1 MAPSVTDS
9 TTLPD
14 APMPRRRSG
23 LGRFLR
29 ISVTLAI
36 LMVIVVL
43 AIPAMLSM
51 DWMRERIER
60 QASEAVGA
68 KVAIGRVAFGWF
80 SGVEVEDVAVANPPG
95 FAQEQRLFEMKA
107 LRGDADFIGLLRGRF
122 SLTGAIEGLS
132 LRIQQRA
139 DGTTN
144 LGELIGVRV
153 EGPIGMPP
161 KGGGSGTRGEPIDFA
176 GLRLDLA
183 IRDAFIEVVHET
195 NGVLERLEHVEAS
208 VAKAFGT
215 NRVRFDFACD
225 LARPAGGAPGRLEL
239 RVDAQTD
246 PGQPIEARLRAVD
259 LDLARYRPVLATF
272 LPADRVTAFAGVV
285 TANAQITGHPD
296 DRLDVTGSVEIAEPH
311 FAGPLFLDL
320 DLGAPRFSL
329 APKFSIARGA
339 TAGPRQLDLSQLTA
353 DLGFLSLRGLP
364 TTSVAGGA
372 PSAGFAFAL
381 DLAALA
387 ARGGAVPAMFR
398 DSGTRLEGE
407 LRVPLGAE
415 LETGEFDKLL
425 ALLGLRATL
434 GVQKLEIGG
443 QTLGGVQAELGL
455 AGGRFEVLAKSGTYG
470 DGPLQFRLVADA
482 NRLDTLPV
490 ELSLGVDGAK
500 IGAEALR
507 ALQYVFPLAAGA
519 GLAGAAPV
527 ALAGRMDLR
536 VELAGPGR
544 PAPDATSLAWLERW
558 SGKGRFGVTEGK
570 LRPAAALAQLLS
582 LTGETGELSIQSFAN
597 EFELGAGAILGKRGL
612 LSAKGRQF
620 ALSGRTTFA
629 GGLDWVLDVKSLLA
643 EHKDGRR
650 ILEFVGDAP
659 IGAALTG
666 SLTAPA
672 FALPPLDEIAKQALQ
687 KAIER
692 GAGDL
697 IQKEAGKLLDSLLG
711 GRRDEGVKSVLDGVL
726 PKPGT
731 RDGSPNQAPPNA
743 PNTPID
749 AARSTLETILQQAP
763 GATNPANPPA
773 GATGPTRPRP
783 DPIGDMLRQVME
795 RKQREAQQQQQQQQQ
810 QGQSPPRR
818 DG

>member
-1 MAPSVTDS
+1 
-9 TTLPD
+9 
-14 APMPRRRSG
+14 MPRRRSG
-23 LGRFLR
+23 LVRFLR
-29 ISVTLAI
+29 VTIVLAI
-36 LMVIVVL
+36 LMVVAVL
-43 AIPAMLSM
+43 ALPALLSM
-51 DWMRERIER
+51 DWMRTRIER

-80 SGVEVEDVAVANPPG
+80 SGLEIEDVAVANPPG
-95 FAQEQRLFEMKA
+95 FASEARLFEMKA
-107 LRGDADFIGLLRGRF
+107 LRGDADVFGLLRGRF

-144 LGELIGVRV
+144 LGELLGVRV
-153 EGPIGMPP
+153 EGPIAMPP
-161 KGGGSGTRGEPIDFA
+161 RDAGGGARGEPIDFA

-195 NGVLERLEHVEAS
+195 HGVLERLEHVEAS

-215 NRVRFDFACD
+215 NRVRLDFACD

-246 PGQPIEARLRAVD
+246 PEQPIDARLRAVD

-272 LPADRVTAFAGVV
+272 LPADQVTAFAGVV
-285 TANAQITGHPD
+285 TANAQLTGHPGG
-296 DRLDVTGSVEIAEPH
+296 RLDVTGNVEIAEPH

-329 APKFSIARGA
+329 APKFSIAQGG
-339 TAGPRQLDLSQLTA
+339 TAGPSQIDLSQLSA

-364 TTSVAGGA
+364 TAIAEGAA

-381 DLAALA
+381 DVAALA
-387 ARGGAVPAMFR
+387 ARGGAVPTMFK
-398 DSGTRLEGE
+398 DSGTRLDGE

-415 LETGEFDKLL
+415 FDWAALDQGGFDELL
-425 ALLGLRATL
+425 GLLGLRATL
-434 GVQKLEIGG
+434 GVKSLEIGG

-455 AGGRFEVLAKSGTYG
+455 AGGRLELLAKSGTYG
-470 DGPLQFRLVADA
+470 DGPLQFSLAADV

-519 GLAGAAPV
+519 GLADAVPV

-544 PAPDATSLAWLERW
+544 PAPDSTALAWLERW

-570 LRPAAALAQLLS
+570 LRPAAALSQLLS

-597 EFELGAGAILGKRGL
+597 EFELDAGAILARRGL

-620 ALSGRTTFA
+620 ALSGRTSLA

-650 ILEFVGDAP
+650 ILEFIGDAP

-666 SLTAPA
+666 TLTAPA

-711 GRRDEGVKSVLDGVL
+711 GRRDEGVKSVLDGLL

-731 RDGSPNQAPPNA
+731 RDGTPNQAPPNA

-763 GATNPANPPA
+763 GAANPTNPPA

-810 QGQSPPRR
+810 QQGQSPPRR